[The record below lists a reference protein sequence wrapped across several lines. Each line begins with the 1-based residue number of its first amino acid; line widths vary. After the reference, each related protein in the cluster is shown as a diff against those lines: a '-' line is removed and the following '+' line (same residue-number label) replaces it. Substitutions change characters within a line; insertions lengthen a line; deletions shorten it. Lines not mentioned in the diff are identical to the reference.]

1 MAQLKSLLE
10 SLSPLNSYSLAIM
23 VVQSNVE
30 GNKSNI
36 MVKTIDSHFLVN
48 NTTNP
53 VVLMQQVYLRISAL
67 AIQYHF
73 QIGDKIVCKYK
84 PLHVKINDPKFKGGR
99 VENTIFKPTT
109 AKLNVFNTF
118 LSSNF
123 LPHTMNLAFYGVL
136 WQKEGNTF
144 YFKYN
149 KNIIKLEVLELN
161 LHHRIHIL
169 HGEDLHILSVV
180 EDLAIGESFIRGF
193 GNENGSKIYIRYDLN
208 FNLLNIEYTP
218 KVSFLTKTPKEYKHN
233 NKIMSFDIE
242 AYRDDKGVFIPY
254 ACGFFDGKNKILYY
268 LTDFSNHTEMIR
280 KCLKDMLAPK
290 YHNFTIYAH
299 NLGNFDSTFIYKIL
313 EKDFKISKIIA
324 KDSGLISFNVSHK
337 VDKKNIKVRF
347 SDSICLLP
355 ASLSALGKSFGVE
368 TIKDIFP
375 YDFVNATNLN
385 YVGKLP
391 ELKYYELKDGM
402 VFKYQLMVDQY
413 NNDWSMREETLK
425 YLSKDLISL
434 HQILVEM
441 DKIIFSNYRINITSH
456 PTIASLAF
464 AILRSNFLNDNKLLP
479 KSKGEVENA
488 IRSAY
493 FGGRTEV
500 FKPLGYMLYSYDF
513 NSLYPYAMLQD
524 MPVGEPTFSLVKD
537 LSKIFGFVKVKVTS
551 PANIYIPVLPCR
563 VKSKGGDYKLLF
575 PVGSW
580 TGWYFSEEVKLAVRY
595 GYKVEVIESYIYQR
609 GINVFKDFVVH
620 MASIKDSSSG
630 AMRDIHKL
638 ILNTPYGR
646 MGMNNDRDVVKTVT
660 KKEFEALELRFDIIV
675 CFELDNDKVY
685 VKHSKY
691 PNPVKCEQ
699 SNINYEEE
707 MLRILDSDM
716 VNNSPAIAAAVASWA
731 RIIMYPWI
739 TNSYYSDT
747 DSVFLSAPLN
757 SSMIGKGLGKFKQE
771 YGGLIKKAIF
781 PAPKLYILDTI
792 GGYITKSKGYSGKL
806 TMSDYSEL
814 YKGGL

>member
-1 MAQLKSLLE
+1 
-10 SLSPLNSYSLAIM
+10 
-23 VVQSNVE
+23 
-30 GNKSNI
+30 
-36 MVKTIDSHFLVN
+36 
-48 NTTNP
+48 
-53 VVLMQQVYLRISAL
+53 
-67 AIQYHF
+67 
-73 QIGDKIVCKYK
+73 
-84 PLHVKINDPKFKGGR
+84 
-99 VENTIFKPTT
+99 
-109 AKLNVFNTF
+109 
-118 LSSNF
+118 
-123 LPHTMNLAFYGVL
+123 
-136 WQKEGNTF
+136 
-144 YFKYN
+144 
-149 KNIIKLEVLELN
+149 
-161 LHHRIHIL
+161 
-169 HGEDLHILSVV
+169 
-180 EDLAIGESFIRGF
+180 
-193 GNENGSKIYIRYDLN
+193 
-208 FNLLNIEYTP
+208 
-218 KVSFLTKTPKEYKHN
+218 
-233 NKIMSFDIE
+233 
-242 AYRDDKGVFIPY
+242 
-254 ACGFFDGKNKILYY
+254 
-268 LTDFSNHTEMIR
+268 
-280 KCLKDMLAPK
+280 
-290 YHNFTIYAH
+290 
-299 NLGNFDSTFIYKIL
+299 
-313 EKDFKISKIIA
+313 
-324 KDSGLISFNVSHK
+324 
-337 VDKKNIKVRF
+337 
-347 SDSICLLP
+347 
-355 ASLSALGKSFGVE
+355 
-368 TIKDIFP
+368 
-375 YDFVNATNLN
+375 
-385 YVGKLP
+385 
-391 ELKYYELKDGM
+391 M